1 MESSVAEN
9 IENPSE
15 IKRKTQFVGKVVKIG
30 LAGAVIDIGID
41 TPAALHVSQILAPEN
56 EPIKRVEDV
65 LEIGQEVEVWV
76 RKVKD
81 ARVELT
87 MKKPLDLEW
96 RDIKKDMV
104 VKGKVVRLETF
115 GAFVEVGAERPGL
128 IHISEL
134 AHGYVRTPSEVVKE
148 GEEVE
153 AMVIEVHRRKKQI
166 KLSIKALEPEPEI
179 EATVITAEQ
188 QDNPRFKGDKGRR
201 KKGRGKNEAQEAY
214 SSSESDASN
223 ESLNETAL
231 GVKLREALEKSQDDA
246 AAAAD
251 DKNKK
256 GKSVSKEQEDIL
268 ARTLEHRVPTN

>member
-30 LAGAVIDIGID
+30 LAGAVVDIGID

-65 LEIGQEVEVWV
+65 LEIGQEIEVWV

-115 GAFVEVGAERPGL
+115 GAFVDVGAERPGL

-148 GEEVE
+148 GDEVE
-153 AMVIEVHRRKKQI
+153 AMIIEVLRRKKQI

-179 EATVITAEQ
+179 EATVITADQ

-201 KKGRGKNEAQEAY
+201 KKGRRKDGDQDAY
-214 SSSESDASN
+214 SSSESEASD
-223 ESLNETAL
+223 ESLKETAL
-231 GVKLREALEKSQDDA
+231 GIKLREALEKSQDDA
-246 AAAAD
+246 AASD

-256 GKSVSKEQEDIL
+256 GKNISKEQEDIL
-268 ARTLEHRVPTN
+268 ARTLEHRVPTS

>member
-30 LAGAVIDIGID
+30 LAGAIIDIGGE
-41 TPAALHVSQILAPEN
+41 TPAALHVSQILAPDDV
-56 EPIKRVEDV
+56 PIKRVEDI
-65 LEIGQEVEVWV
+65 LEVGQEIEVWV

-81 ARVELT
+81 ERVELT

-115 GAFVEVGAERPGL
+115 GAFVDVGAERPGL

-148 GEEVE
+148 GDEVE
-153 AMVIEVHRRKKQI
+153 TMIIEVHRRKKQI
-166 KLSIKALEPEPEI
+166 KLSIKALEPEPEK
-179 EATVITAEQ
+179 EAISSTGDQE
-188 QDNPRFKGDKGRR
+188 DNPRFKGDKGRR
-201 KKGRGKNEAQEAY
+201 KKGRRKDGGQDSF
-214 SSSESDASN
+214 SSSESDASD
-223 ESLNETAL
+223 ETSNETAL
-231 GVKLREALEKSQDDA
+231 GIKLREALEKSQDTSA
-246 AAAAD
+246 ED

-256 GKSVSKEQEDIL
+256 GKNISKEQEDIL
-268 ARTLEHRVPTN
+268 ARTLEHRVPTS

>member
-30 LAGAVIDIGID
+30 LAGAVVDIGID

-65 LEIGQEVEVWV
+65 LEIGQEIEVWV

-115 GAFVEVGAERPGL
+115 GAFVDVGAERPGL

-148 GEEVE
+148 GDEVE
-153 AMVIEVHRRKKQI
+153 TMIIEVHRRKKQI
-166 KLSIKALEPEPEI
+166 KLSIKALEPEPEK
-179 EATVITAEQ
+179 EAISSTGDQE
-188 QDNPRFKGDKGRR
+188 DNPRFKGDKGRR
-201 KKGRGKNEAQEAY
+201 KKGRRKDGGQDSF
-214 SSSESDASN
+214 SSSESDASD
-223 ESLNETAL
+223 ETSNETAL
-231 GVKLREALEKSQDDA
+231 GIKLREALEKSQDTSA
-246 AAAAD
+246 ED

-256 GKSVSKEQEDIL
+256 GKNISKEQEDIL
-268 ARTLEHRVPTN
+268 ARTLEHRVPTS

>member
-15 IKRKTQFVGKVVKIG
+15 IKRKTQFVGRVVKIG
-30 LAGAVIDIGID
+30 LAGAIIDIGGE
-41 TPAALHVSQILAPEN
+41 TPAALHVSQILAPDD
-56 EPIKRVEDV
+56 EPIKRVEDI
-65 LEIGQEVEVWV
+65 LEVGQEIEVWV

-81 ARVELT
+81 ERVELT

-115 GAFVEVGAERPGL
+115 GAFVDVGAERPGL

-148 GEEVE
+148 GDEIET
-153 AMVIEVHRRKKQI
+153 MIIEVHRRKKQI
-166 KLSIKALEPEPEI
+166 KLSIKALEPEPEK
-179 EATVITAEQ
+179 EAISSTGDQE
-188 QDNPRFKGDKGRR
+188 DNPRFKGDKGRR
-201 KKGRGKNEAQEAY
+201 KKGRRKDEGQDSF
-214 SSSESDASN
+214 SSSESDASD
-223 ESLNETAL
+223 ESSNETAL
-231 GVKLREALEKSQDDA
+231 GIKLREALEKSQDSSA
-246 AAAAD
+246 ID

-256 GKSVSKEQEDIL
+256 AKSLSKEQEDIL
-268 ARTLEHRVPTN
+268 ARTLEHRVPTS